1 MNASQYSWIYQLLV
15 TFNKGNVDLFEK
27 QLVEYK
33 TMIENQVKKI
43 KVFEFVQIYIKK
55 GVFEKQQN
63 SFVRKN

>member
-1 MNASQYSWIYQLLV
+1 LNASQYSWIYQLLV